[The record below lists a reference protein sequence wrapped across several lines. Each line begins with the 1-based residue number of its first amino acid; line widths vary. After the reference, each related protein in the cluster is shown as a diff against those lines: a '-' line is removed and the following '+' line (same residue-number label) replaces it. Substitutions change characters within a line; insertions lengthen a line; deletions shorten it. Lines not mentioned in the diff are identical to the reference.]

1 VASVGWLY
9 LDGFSKVAFSRW
21 SLSGVF
27 GRVAFSLVAFGRG
40 LSNVAL
46 VR

>member
-9 LDGFSKVAFSRW
+9 LAGFSRVAFSRW

-27 GRVAFSLVAFGRG
+27 GKVAFSRVAIAGWI
-40 LSNVAL
+40 
-46 VR
+46 